1 MSGNDRKIKSEKHE
15 SSKTAAKL
23 YFIASG
29 TVALV
34 TFLALLLAS
43 HLGSVS
49 IVTSQAILTNVV
61 ELDGVLFGFTA
72 TMLALFYHKERE
84 YRYKLLTSLF
94 FVVTAFLSYL
104 ASIFLSFSYLMQEA
118 MDFRIFVP
126 VFLTCFGGLCSSVYL
141 VIAIIESEEKSAKL

>member
-1 MSGNDRKIKSEKHE
+1 MSGNDRKIKSEKHG
-15 SSKTAAKL
+15 SSRTAAKL

-34 TFLALLLAS
+34 TSLALLLAS
-43 HLGSVS
+43 PLGSVS

-72 TMLALFYHKERE
+72 TMLALFYYKERE
-84 YRYKLLTSLF
+84 HRHKLLTLLF
-94 FVVTAFLSYL
+94 FIVTAFLSYL

-118 MDFRIFVP
+118 RDFRIFVP
-126 VFLTCFGGLCSSVYL
+126 VILACFGGLCSSMYL
-141 VIAIIESEEKSAKL
+141 IVAIIESEEKGAKL